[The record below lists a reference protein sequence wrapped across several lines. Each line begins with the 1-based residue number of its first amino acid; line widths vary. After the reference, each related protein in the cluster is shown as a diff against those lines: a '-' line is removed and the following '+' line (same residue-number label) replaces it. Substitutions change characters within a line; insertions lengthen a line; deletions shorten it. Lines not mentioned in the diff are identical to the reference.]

1 MPSKKLNL
9 ENLKFILE
17 NLHDFT
23 VLDHHPWIALLFV
36 KDFLKGNPDFLSRS
50 PGEQLSGA
58 IEEIF
63 STIKPGS
70 PPRHGK
76 RLDSRWGEFG
86 LLSAL
91 YFVPGRN
98 GELPPSSLRE
108 AWGKIDKAIQL
119 ELVGKDIQLGP
130 EQIEGYKLVGDE
142 SEVAPSSTLSDWHR
156 KGLQRLL
163 NAINLREEHLR
174 RNQNLT
180 GHSLDG
186 IGTDLKV
193 FTRFSGLR
201 RVESKTIIWSLVLMV
216 TLLVIWGGV
225 KTWQIYN
232 SAMVLKNDL
241 YELKSLTTSPSLES
255 YESLGR
261 LMKKVRGE
269 LDALEKELRPVI
281 WLGPYLK
288 WVPIYGG
295 DLASAPALVEL
306 TDQLLASLE
315 HSHYALHPLLESV
328 VNSSDLDPANVIF
341 LLNEAR
347 PELEQARLALYEAKR
362 LRNEIETGT
371 LSEEIRSL
379 LEEDVDRLLPLAED
393 GLAIAISLPG
403 LLGSSSDGPKTYLL
417 LVQNEDELRPTGGFI
432 TAVGKIVLVGGKVA
446 GLDFVD
452 SGAVDNWERPYP
464 MAPWQLE
471 KYMNS
476 SVLVLRDVNWY
487 TDFPTTAYYAE
498 TLYSYYQTHSVDGVI
513 AIDQQML
520 VKLLE
525 VLGPVNVNG
534 ASEPITAENVIS
546 FMRAS
551 KIAPSGDENSGDW
564 TRKGFIE
571 DIARAVLEKI
581 YIGEVPWRE
590 FGLTVIQALDEHHVL
605 MYMDDEVISEV
616 LSRRGWDGAL
626 RADEGDFLMVVDAN
640 IGFNKTDFL
649 VTRKLTYDADLTD
662 PDHLI
667 GNLTVNYINNSSSSV
682 ECRHWGGRRLEGED
696 AYPINACYWNYMR
709 IYVPVG
715 TTILDAN
722 PQTIPNEWMILG
734 RGQPGTIDVLEE
746 AWDGLQAFGTL
757 MVVPGEST
765 LSLAFSYGLP
775 QQVLQE
781 DKGDGQYVY
790 KLTIEKQPGT
800 SSIPITIRIHLP
812 RNATINSS
820 PKDSIIQENH
830 IMIQTNLRVDRNIL
844 VNFTIP

>member
-1 MPSKKLNL
+1 MSSKKLDL
-9 ENLKFILE
+9 ENLKLILE
-17 NLHDFT
+17 NLHDPAF
-23 VLDHHPWIALLFV
+23 LDRHPWTTSLFV
-36 KDFLKGNPDFLSRS
+36 QDFLNASPTDKERS
-50 PGEQLSGA
+50 PGTRLCGA
-58 IEEIF
+58 IEALF
-63 STIKPGS
+63 STIKPGL
-70 PPRHGK
+70 PPRRGK

-91 YFVPGRN
+91 YFTPRRN
-98 GELPPSSLRE
+98 GELSPSSLRE
-108 AWGKIDKAIQL
+108 AWGRIDKAIQL
-119 ELVGKDIQLGP
+119 EMMGEDIQFGP
-130 EQIEGYKLVGDE
+130 EEIEGYKLVGNE
-142 SEVAPSSTLSDWHR
+142 SQVAPSSTLSDWHR

-163 NAINLREEHLR
+163 DAINLREEHLK

-180 GHSLDG
+180 RHSWDG
-186 IGTDLKV
+186 MVPDFKG
-193 FTRFSGLR
+193 FAPSSRLR
-201 RVESKTIIWSLVLMV
+201 RIESKTIILSLVLMV
-216 TLLVIWGGV
+216 SLAVIWGGV
-225 KTWQIYN
+225 KTWRIYN

-255 YESLGR
+255 YESLGGLIKR
-261 LMKKVRGE
+261 IRAE
-269 LDALEKELRPVI
+269 LDILEEELRPVI
-281 WLGPYLK
+281 WLSPFFK
-288 WVPIYGG
+288 WVPVYGG
-295 DLASAPALVEL
+295 DLAAAPTLVEL
-306 TDQLLASLE
+306 VKHLLASME
-315 HSHYALHPLLESV
+315 HSLNALHPLLESV
-328 VNSSDLDPANVIF
+328 VNSSDLDPARVIIM
-341 LLNEAR
+341 LNEAQ
-347 PELEQARLALYEAKR
+347 PELEQAWQAWYEAKR
-362 LRNEIETGT
+362 LRDKIEPET
-371 LSEEIRSL
+371 LSEETRSL
-379 LEEDVDRLLPLAED
+379 IQDDVDRLLPLAED
-393 GLAIAISLPG
+393 GLAIAISLPEI
-403 LLGSSSDGPKTYLL
+403 LGASSDGPKTYLI

-446 GLDFVD
+446 GLEFED
-452 SGAVDNWERPYP
+452 SGAVDNWDRPYP

-498 TLYSYYQTHSVDGVI
+498 TLYSYHQAHSVDGVI

-551 KIAPSGDENSGDW
+551 KIAPSGDANSGDW

-571 DIARAVLEKI
+571 DIACAVLEKI
-581 YIGEVPWRE
+581 YVGEVLWRE
-590 FGLTVIQALDEHHVL
+590 FGVTVIQALDEHHVL

-640 IGFNKTDFL
+640 IGFNKTDSL
-649 VTRKLTYDADLTD
+649 VTRKLTYDVDLTD
-662 PDHLI
+662 PDYLI
-667 GNLTVNYINNSSSSV
+667 GNLTVNYANNSSSSV

-709 IYVPVG
+709 IYVPAG

-734 RGQPGTIDVLEE
+734 RGQPGTIDVLKE

-775 QQVLQE
+775 QQILQE
-781 DKGDGQYVY
+781 DKADGQYVY

-812 RNATINSS
+812 RNAAINSM
-820 PKDSIIQENH
+820 PKDSILQGDH
-830 IMIQTNLRVDRNIL
+830 IVIRTDLRVDRYIL
-844 VNFTIP
+844 VNFTMP